1 MLDNFLITLQISA
14 LGMGLVF
21 GAIFLLWGLIAVLV
35 KLAADRT
42 PAAAA
47 PAAETPPPQEPDLAA
62 EQKARRRTLQA
73 RAAAAAVAV
82 ALTASLPQSA
92 GGIPEEL
99 PNIIPLPPTSI
110 VSAWQAVM
118 RGNMLNK
125 RGPTR

>member
-35 KLAADRT
+35 KLAADR
-42 PAAAA
+42 A
-47 PAAETPPPQEPDLAA
+47 PAEEAAKEAPPPQEPDLAA